1 MSTHLTPTTHVPA
14 VAGVTEEWLQPQLP
28 GVFARA
34 HKWLVEAQR
43 ASSEAIIA
51 AAEVAPGD
59 RVMDLA
65 CGSGI
70 PTIRLARAVGP
81 RGHVTA
87 VDPSPVFVDAVT
99 RNAREAGLTNVDV
112 VQAGAM
118 TLPFADATFDAATCH
133 FGAMFFPDLPAGLAS
148 IRRVLKPGARAGF
161 AGWGPM
167 EDNSHLRP
175 FFGTL
180 AKYLGPRPM
189 PENPSE
195 TPWPMRF
202 AIPGTLSAGL
212 KAAGYEDVREEQPFL
227 QMLWPGAPETLLT
240 FWMEMANLGPEV
252 PAETRA
258 AIEGDILAHLR
269 EIQDEDGLP
278 FTVRITIGSG
288 RNPA

>member
-1 MSTHLTPTTHVPA
+1 MTTQHTPPLTEPA
-14 VAGVTEEWLQPQLP
+14 PADVTDEWLQPHLP

-34 HKWLVEAQR
+34 HTWLVEAQR

-51 AAEVAPGD
+51 AADVAPGD
-59 RVMDLA
+59 HVIDIA

-70 PTIRLARAVGP
+70 PTIMLARAVGP
-81 RGHVTA
+81 AGRVAA

-99 RNAREAGLTNVDV
+99 RNAREAGLTNVDI
-112 VQAGAM
+112 VQASAM

-180 AKYLGPRPM
+180 AKHLGPRPM
-189 PENPSE
+189 PEKPRE
-195 TPWPMRF
+195 APWPMRF
-202 AIPGTLSAGL
+202 AEAGTLSAGL
-212 KAAGYEDVREEQPFL
+212 EAAGYEDVREEQPRL
-227 QMLWPGAPETLLT
+227 DMLWPGPPETLLT

-252 PAETRA
+252 PPETRA
-258 AIEGDILAHLR
+258 AIESDILAHLR
-269 EIQDEDGLP
+269 EIEDADGLL
-278 FTVRITIGSG
+278 FTVRVTVGSG
-288 RNPA
+288 RAPA